1 MGLMDDGFKFSR
13 FYGLVGSNF
22 LGIMDLWLQIL
33 LGLWF
38 EFPFDLMFLDV
49 LWWGWS
55 LVIDEARTCLDEVEI
70 LQLMEHLQKSV
81 AQLEIGQQA

>member
-1 MGLMDDGFKFSR
+1 MMGLNFLGFM
-13 FYGLVGSNF
+13 GWWVQIF

-49 LWWGWS
+49 LWRGWN
-55 LVIDEARTCLDEVEI
+55 LVIDEARTCFDEVKI
-70 LQLMEHLQKSV
+70 LQLMEHLQKSI

>member
-1 MGLMDDGFKFSR
+1 MGLNFLGFM
-13 FYGLVGSNF
+13 GWWVWIF
-22 LGIMDLWLQIL
+22 LGIMDLWLQIF

-38 EFPFDLMFLDV
+38 EFPFGLMFLDV